1 MHVGYTNPVLIMRLV
16 SMAVW
21 ATHGATKVAATTAT
35 ASVEMA
41 FMGIMGI
48 MGIIECSGLQVSG
61 VGNSPNNT
69 RPRAGRIADFLG
81 CSENEHPQEE
91 SVHEA

>member
-41 FMGIMGI
+41 FMGIM
-48 MGIIECSGLQVSG
+48 
-61 VGNSPNNT
+61 
-69 RPRAGRIADFLG
+69 
-81 CSENEHPQEE
+81 
-91 SVHEA
+91 

>member
-1 MHVGYTNPVLIMRLV
+1 MHVGYTNPVLMMRLV
-16 SMAVW
+16 SMAVC
-21 ATHGATKVAATTAT
+21 ATHGAAKVAATTAT

-41 FMGIMGI
+41 F

>member
-1 MHVGYTNPVLIMRLV
+1 MATSVLVAKLMMRIRPAFSSTKSRVLSPGAWVMHVGYTNPVLIMRLV

-41 FMGIMGI
+41 FMGI
-48 MGIIECSGLQVSG
+48 IEFRVC
-61 VGNSPNNT
+61 
-69 RPRAGRIADFLG
+69 R
-81 CSENEHPQEE
+81 
-91 SVHEA
+91 